1 LYLVANKKLSSNL
14 ISSPT
19 QTIMS
24 VRRDLLREEP
34 LFAQITAPSTD
45 ADAFLPLHPG
55 AAAFYNGTQ
64 QSFMDEYGS
73 AIYLTPMVMGGIA
86 SVLAA
91 AWKFLGIG
99 NPEIKEGPLDSL
111 YSLARRIRKV
121 DTERELAD
129 IEDEIDNILKAQ
141 RVMAA
146 SGDENAVDASTLN
159 VAAHRLET
167 HDRRAILAKKPAV
180 VPATTNRET
189 QMLYFEK
196 RHAILTAVIL
206 LVVSL
211 VPADRSNAQ
220 TLKGVQER
228 GTLNCGVSQG
238 LLGFSSADDKGTW
251 TGFDVDIC
259 RAVAAA
265 IFDDPAKVTFVPL
278 DTASRFTALQSNRI
292 DVLSRNSTWTMS
304 RENSL
309 GLMFAGVAYYDGQGF
324 LLRRDAG
331 IDTALQLGGK
341 TICTQTGTT
350 TELNLS
356 DYFRAN
362 DMDLKVLALGT
373 AEETLNAYDDG
384 KCDVLTSDVSQL
396 YAERL
401 KLAAPD
407 RHIILPEVI
416 SKEPLGP
423 VVRQGDDQ
431 WFNLVKWTLYSLINS
446 EELGIKSKSIDDAVK
461 STNPNV
467 RRLLG
472 TEGEFGVQL
481 GLTKD
486 WAARAVRAVGNYGE
500 IYERNVGTQSR
511 LSIPRGLNALWTQ
524 GGIQYAPP
532 IR

>member
-1 LYLVANKKLSSNL
+1 VTEMHYFDK
-14 ISSPT
+14 
-19 QTIMS
+19 
-24 VRRDLLREEP
+24 R
-34 LFAQITAPSTD
+34 F
-45 ADAFLPLHPG
+45 
-55 AAAFYNGTQ
+55 
-64 QSFMDEYGS
+64 
-73 AIYLTPMVMGGIA
+73 
-86 SVLAA
+86 SVL
-91 AWKFLGIG
+91 I
-99 NPEIKEGPLDSL
+99 
-111 YSLARRIRKV
+111 
-121 DTERELAD
+121 
-129 IEDEIDNILKAQ
+129 
-141 RVMAA
+141 
-146 SGDENAVDASTLN
+146 
-159 VAAHRLET
+159 
-167 HDRRAILAKKPAV
+167 V
-180 VPATTNRET
+180 VT
-189 QMLYFEK
+189 
-196 RHAILTAVIL
+196 L
-206 LVVSL
+206 LVVFL
-211 VPADRSNAQ
+211 LPVDRCDAQ
-220 TLKGVQER
+220 TLKAVKER

-238 LLGFSSADDKGTW
+238 LMGFSSMDDKGTW
-251 TGFDVDIC
+251 TGFDVDFC

-278 DTASRFTALQSNRI
+278 DAASRFTALRSNGI
-292 DVLSRNSTWTMS
+292 DLLSRNSTWTMS
-304 RENSL
+304 REGSL

-373 AEETLNAYDDG
+373 AEETLKAYDDR
-384 KCDVLTSDVSQL
+384 KCEVLTSDVSQL

-407 RHIILPEVI
+407 GHIILPEVI

-423 VVRQGDDQ
+423 AVRQGDDP
-431 WFNLVKWTLYSLINS
+431 WLNLIKWTLYSLINA
-446 EELGIKSKSIDDAVK
+446 EELGVKSNTIDDAVR
-461 STNPNV
+461 SSNPNI
-467 RRLLG
+467 RRLVG
-472 TEGEFGVQL
+472 TEGEFGEQL

-511 LSIPRGLNALWTQ
+511 LSIPRGLNALWTL